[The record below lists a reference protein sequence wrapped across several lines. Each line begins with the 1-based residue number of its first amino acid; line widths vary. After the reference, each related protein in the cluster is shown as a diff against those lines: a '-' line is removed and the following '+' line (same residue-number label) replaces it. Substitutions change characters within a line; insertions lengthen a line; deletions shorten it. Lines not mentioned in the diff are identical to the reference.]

1 MPYVAG
7 ALLLLVLLF
16 VLARAFATAS
26 PAAIARGLRWGG
38 AAVGAF
44 TLLLLA
50 ITGRLAPLFAL
61 LPALVPLLLRVGPRL
76 WRRFAPVHKPRSG
89 HVSEVETATL
99 RMTLDHDSG
108 TMSGTVQRG
117 RFAGRRLE
125 RMSTGELVELR
136 RWCALE
142 DEAGIPLLDAYLDRF
157 HPDWRSGDGA
167 AAAGEGGD
175 QGGAAAA
182 SGAMTRDEA
191 YRILGLAP
199 GASEAEI
206 RAAHRRLMVKLHPD
220 QGGSTYLAARVNQAR
235 DLLLKG

>member
-1 MPYVAG
+1 MPYLAG

-16 VLARAFATAS
+16 VLARAFVTAS

-38 AAVGAF
+38 AAVG
-44 TLLLLA
+44 TLALLVLA
-50 ITGRLAPLFAL
+50 VSGRLAPLLAL
-61 LPALVPLLLRVGPRL
+61 LPALIPALARIGPAL
-76 WRRFAPVHKPRSG
+76 WRRFAAARGPRSG
-89 HVSEVETATL
+89 QVSEVETATL

-125 RMSTGELVELR
+125 QMSAGELIELR
-136 RWCALE
+136 RRCAIE
-142 DEAGIPLLDAYLDRF
+142 DQDAIPLLDAYLDRF
-157 HPDWRSGDGA
+157 HPDWRTEDDAA
-167 AAAGEGGD
+167 AAAGGG
-175 QGGAAAA
+175 AAA
-182 SGAMTRDEA
+182 SGAMTREEA

-199 GASEAEI
+199 GATEAEI
-206 RAAHRRLMVKLHPD
+206 RAAHRRLMLKLHPD

>member
-1 MPYVAG
+1 MPYLAG

-16 VLARAFATAS
+16 VLARAFVTAS

-38 AAVGAF
+38 AAVG
-44 TLLLLA
+44 TLALLVLVVS
-50 ITGRLAPLFAL
+50 GRLAPLLAL
-61 LPALVPLLLRVGPRL
+61 LPALVPALARIGPAL
-76 WRRFAPVHKPRSG
+76 WRRFAAARGPRSG
-89 HVSEVETATL
+89 QVSEVETATL

-125 RMSTGELVELR
+125 QMSAGELIELR
-136 RWCALE
+136 RRCAIE
-142 DEAGIPLLDAYLDRF
+142 DSDAIPLLDAYLDRF
-157 HPDWRSGDGA
+157 HPDWRTEDDA
-167 AAAGEGGD
+167 AAAADSGGG
-175 QGGAAAA
+175 GGASA
-182 SGAMTRDEA
+182 SGAMTREEA

-206 RAAHRRLMVKLHPD
+206 RAAHRRLMLKLHPD